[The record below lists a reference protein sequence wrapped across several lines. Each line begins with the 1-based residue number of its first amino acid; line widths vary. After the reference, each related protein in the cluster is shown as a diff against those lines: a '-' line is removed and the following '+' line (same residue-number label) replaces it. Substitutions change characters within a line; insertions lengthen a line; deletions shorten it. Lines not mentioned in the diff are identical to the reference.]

1 MTQVGPGAAHRASRL
16 RRRIARAGAIALVLA
31 AFAGPTV
38 GAEEPSEALRLT
50 RLTGSEPAA
59 GFSVATPNGRTLALA
74 DHRGKVV
81 LLNFW
86 ATWCEP
92 CLEEMPAMER
102 LARTYQERGLV
113 VLALSVDRE
122 GASVV
127 LPFLKRH
134 GLTVPVGLDPQQAV
148 ARLYRIWALP
158 STIILSRTG
167 VPLFAVQGARDWDG
181 PAGHTLFDGLLKQ
194 GS

>member
-1 MTQVGPGAAHRASRL
+1 MTLALGRRASGAASRL
-16 RRRIARAGAIALVLA
+16 LRAGAIALALA
-31 AFAGPTV
+31 IASAS
-38 GAEEPSEALRLT
+38 GAAAEQPFETLRLT
-50 RLTGSEPAA
+50 RFGGSEPAA
-59 GFSVATPNGRTLALA
+59 EFNVPTPDGSTLALGA
-74 DHRGKVV
+74 LRGKVV

-102 LARTYQERGLV
+102 LARAYRERGLA
-113 VLALSVDRE
+113 VLAVSVDRE

-127 LPFLKRH
+127 RPFLKRH
-134 GLTVPVGLDPQQAV
+134 ALSFLAGLDPQQAV

-158 STIILSRTG
+158 SSIILSRKG
-167 VPLFAVQGARDWDG
+167 IPLFSVQGAREWAS
-181 PAGHTLFDGLLKQ
+181 PAGHALFEELLSQ

>member
-1 MTQVGPGAAHRASRL
+1 M
-16 RRRIARAGAIALVLA
+16 
-31 AFAGPTV
+31 
-38 GAEEPSEALRLT
+38 
-50 RLTGSEPAA
+50 
-59 GFSVATPNGRTLALA
+59 
-74 DHRGKVV
+74 

-102 LARTYQERGLV
+102 LARAYRERGLA
-113 VLALSVDRE
+113 VLAVSVDRE

-127 LPFLKRH
+127 RPFLKRH
-134 GLTVPVGLDPQQAV
+134 ALSFLVGLDPQQAV

-158 STIILSRTG
+158 STIILSRKG
-167 VPLFAVQGARDWDG
+167 IPLFSVQGAREWDG
-181 PAGHTLFDGLLKQ
+181 PAGHALFEELLSQ

>member
-1 MTQVGPGAAHRASRL
+1 MATPDGA
-16 RRRIARAGAIALVLA
+16 
-31 AFAGPTV
+31 
-38 GAEEPSEALRLT
+38 ALRLGD
-50 RLTGSEPAA
+50 L
-59 GFSVATPNGRTLALA
+59 
-74 DHRGKVV
+74 RGKVV

-102 LARTYQERGLV
+102 LARTFRERGLA

-127 LPFLKRH
+127 RSFLKRH
-134 GLTVPVGLDPQQAV
+134 DLTFLVGLDPQQAV

-158 STIILSRTG
+158 STTILDRKG
-167 VPLFAVQGARDWDG
+167 VPRFAVQGAREWDG
-181 PAGHTLFDGLLKQ
+181 QAGHALFDGLLKQ
-194 GS
+194 SP